1 MKNQTETQRR
11 KTDQLR
17 INLEED
23 ILSSLR
29 TGLEKYHFRH
39 CALPEINLDDIDTT
53 VEFLGKRVAVPFL
66 ISSMVGGTEES
77 YRINHLL
84 ASAANR
90 YNLAMGLGSQ
100 RAGIEKESV
109 MHTFKVRDIAPDI
122 LLFANLGAVQLNYG
136 YTIQHCQ
143 RAVDAI
149 GADALLL
156 HLNPLQ
162 EALTENGDT
171 HFAGLLSKIES
182 ICQLLKVPVI
192 VKEVGW
198 GISAEVA
205 KKLVDAGVQAIDVA
219 GAGGTS
225 WSEVEKYR
233 MKLPEHKEVA
243 AAFKDWGIPTA
254 ECIQEIHDK
263 FPELTIIASGGL
275 KNGVDV
281 AKCIA
286 LGACLG
292 GIARQFL
299 IAAAESEE
307 ALDRRISVYIQQFTI
322 AMFACGAKNIH
333 DLQDNKLVK
342 FQE

>member
-11 KTDQLR
+11 KTNQLR
-17 INLEED
+17 INLEENV
-23 ILSSLR
+23 LSSLR

-77 YRINHLL
+77 YRINHIL

-109 MHTFKVRDIAPDI
+109 MQTFKVRDIAPDI

-182 ICQLLKVPVI
+182 ICQLLEVPVI

-205 KKLVDAGVQAIDVA
+205 KKLLDAGVQAIDVA

-225 WSEVEKYR
+225 WSQVEMHRNRDERKA
-233 MKLPEHKEVA
+233 HIA
-243 AAFKDWGIPTA
+243 ALFRDWGIPTA
-254 ECIQEIHDK
+254 DTIQLVRQAAPDVLI
-263 FPELTIIASGGL
+263 FASGGL
-275 KNGVDV
+275 HTGIDI
-281 AKCIA
+281 AKCFA
-286 LGACLG
+286 LGAELG
-292 GIARQFL
+292 GMAAPFL
-299 IAAAESEE
+299 RAAVRSMEDTVSFIE
-307 ALDRRISVYIQQFTI
+307 DVRTTIQI
-322 AMFACGAKNIH
+322 AMFACGAG
-333 DLQDNKLVK
+333 DLQQLRQNKLV
-342 FQE
+342 ES